1 MVGWLLCRLTAKLTE
16 ERRGGDGRELT
27 PLFERVQRAKHGVWR
42 RRQKTCGVSVEC
54 MHTCLGCPSF
64 FPSFPSFLPHS
75 THPHTTHTNT
85 IYPWRTEKQKEGA
98 SKRAARH
105 SVSLLG
111 TGTQSGTTIRAG
123 LLLVKGEIGELEK
136 MKGFRDRDG
145 AAASATAF
153 YPPDRT
159 DIQSRFGSLGV
170 NPFHHPR
177 LSCGCNV
184 CDLVDVTAWWTAS
197 AYLFVRL
204 TTTTGQKSSQSLI
217 CTTSPPTHPPFPPHH
232 STRHTRQKAAPRSH

>member
-1 MVGWLLCRLTAKLTE
+1 MLCRLTAKLTE
-16 ERRGGDGRELT
+16 RRRRGEEV
-27 PLFERVQRAKHGVWR
+27 PLFERIQANAASEARSLASSKDRERG
-42 RRQKTCGVSVEC
+42 
-54 MHTCLGCPSF
+54 MHTCLVLPF
-64 FPSFPSFLPHS
+64 FISLPFLPHS

>member
-1 MVGWLLCRLTAKLTE
+1 MNEFKRT
-16 ERRGGDGRELT
+16 
-27 PLFERVQRAKHGVWR
+27 QRAKHGVWR
-42 RRQKTCGVSVEC
+42 RRRTGSVEC
-54 MHTCLGCPSF
+54 THVLSFPFSFPCPSF
-64 FPSFPSFLPHS
+64 HIPR
-75 THPHTTHTNT
+75 THT
-85 IYPWRTEKQKEGA
+85 PEKQKEGA